1 MKEAREAR
9 TQNQVW
15 EVINRKRRRR
25 VELNAEIGMEEW
37 GEYFREVLG
46 GSENR
51 VKLELRRRERVEMG
65 RVGREEEEEGINW
78 EEIEEVMKKM
88 KKGKA
93 AGEDGIRN
101 EVWLEEWLI
110 MLVVKKREAVKLGE
124 HR

>member
-1 MKEAREAR
+1 M
-9 TQNQVW
+9 
-15 EVINRKRRRR
+15 
-25 VELNAEIGMEEW
+25 NAEIGMEEW

-51 VKLELRRRERVEMG
+51 VKLELKGRERVEMG

-101 EVWLEEWLI
+101 EVWLEG
-110 MLVVKKREAVKLGE
+110 VADYASRKKERSGKAGGA
-124 HR
+124 